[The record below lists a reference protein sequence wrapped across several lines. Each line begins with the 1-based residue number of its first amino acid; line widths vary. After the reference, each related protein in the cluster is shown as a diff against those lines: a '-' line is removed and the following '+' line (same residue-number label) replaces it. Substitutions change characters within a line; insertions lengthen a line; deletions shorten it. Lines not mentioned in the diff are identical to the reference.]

1 MLREIS
7 FKCRIKIKTS
17 CLVSYIRYLL
27 YTSTILLRMGLSNS
41 LPLLT
46 SNLLHISLTH
56 ICSLPF
62 CLTTFWYSFTQ
73 ALRTRARKQRAAR
86 KHNISDLTAGGS
98 IIENIAQTRRLAE
111 TTMDGSSKSS
121 KIIPEEEPTR
131 SGSNDEDEE
140 NAGWVSLCFF
150 CFVFTFHYHSST
162 LTGPSLNQILIRGDI
177 PLVDICVSSCII
189 FQLNGTVGWA
199 NKLNGHHR
207 HCCENKSL
215 TIERHVSIHT
225 TTRWLLEDNEN
236 YFAIDFSPLLHYGC
250 VLAFMQTWMMEAWS
264 VCEDWWNNYC
274 RRWLVTNKHAH
285 TNIISIVVN
294 FIAHIKYRILHT
306 RHRYQRSVRLS
317 TRECRESSTSL
328 NYWKIK
334 FCSTCQSTQAWNFF
348 PPLLMLIDHQM
359 RGTRTVMS

>member
-62 CLTTFWYSFTQ
+62 CLTTFWFSFTQ

-150 CFVFTFHYHSST
+150 LFCFHLSLSLEYTYWTQLESDLDQRRYTACWYLCIVVYNFPTQWNCWLSQQIEWTSST
-162 LTGPSLNQILIRGDI
+162 LL
-177 PLVDICVSSCII
+177 
-189 FQLNGTVGWA
+189 W
-199 NKLNGHHR
+199 
-207 HCCENKSL
+207 E
-215 TIERHVSIHT
+215 
-225 TTRWLLEDNEN
+225 
-236 YFAIDFSPLLHYGC
+236 
-250 VLAFMQTWMMEAWS
+250 
-264 VCEDWWNNYC
+264 
-274 RRWLVTNKHAH
+274 
-285 TNIISIVVN
+285 
-294 FIAHIKYRILHT
+294 
-306 RHRYQRSVRLS
+306 
-317 TRECRESSTSL
+317 
-328 NYWKIK
+328 
-334 FCSTCQSTQAWNFF
+334 
-348 PPLLMLIDHQM
+348 
-359 RGTRTVMS
+359 